1 MPDDPA
7 FPSGREVMFT
17 TILIA
22 VGALSVVVL
31 VVHEIRSWRK
41 PGQHISQNA
50 SMNDDHV
57 NKAHLT
63 QDLNVHRGDF
73 GDGRF

>member
-1 MPDDPA
+1 
-7 FPSGREVMFT
+7 MFT
-17 TILIA
+17 VTLIA
-22 VGALSVVVL
+22 LGALSLVVL

-50 SMNDDHV
+50 PMGDDHV
-57 NKAHLT
+57 NKAHLI
-63 QDLNVHRGDF
+63 QDTNVHRGDF